1 VRYRTLGSSQIR
13 VSEIGFGGWQLANS
27 IWGMHDEK
35 EALDLIRAAR
45 DAGCNFF
52 DTAPGYGE
60 GKSEALLGRAL
71 ESERDHIVICSKFGH
86 TASGETNFDVAGLR
100 PSIMASLGRLRTDH
114 LDVLLVHNP
123 PTHLLD
129 GNQTSLYAELERLK
143 HEGLLRTYGVSL
155 DWAKDLEQVLAT
167 TGSDVIEVLFNA
179 FHQEPQAAF
188 AAAQRKGVGLIA
200 KVPLDSGWLSGKYR
214 SDSLFQGVRNRWTK
228 ETVARRAALVERF
241 SGLVPNGLSL
251 TQAALHFVL
260 SHPEISTAIPG
271 SKSVGQVLEN
281 MSASGAV
288 MPPETLTAIR
298 ELWQQELRTNPL
310 PW

>member
-1 VRYRTLGSSQIR
+1 
-13 VSEIGFGGWQLANS
+13 
-27 IWGMHDEK
+27 
-35 EALDLIRAAR
+35 
-45 DAGCNFF
+45 
-52 DTAPGYGE
+52 
-60 GKSEALLGRAL
+60 
-71 ESERDHIVICSKFGH
+71 
-86 TASGETNFDVAGLR
+86 
-100 PSIMASLGRLRTDH
+100 
-114 LDVLLVHNP
+114 
-123 PTHLLD
+123 
-129 GNQTSLYAELERLK
+129 
-143 HEGLLRTYGVSL
+143 
-155 DWAKDLEQVLAT
+155 
-167 TGSDVIEVLFNA
+167 
-179 FHQEPQAAF
+179 
-188 AAAQRKGVGLIA
+188 VGLIA

>member
-13 VSEIGFGGWQLANS
+13 VSEIGFGGWQLANP
-27 IWGMHDEK
+27 IWGMHDET
-35 EALDLIRAAR
+35 EALNLIRAAR

-60 GKSEALLGRAL
+60 GRSEALLGRAL
-71 ESERDHIVICSKFGH
+71 ESERDRVVICSKFGH
-86 TASGETNFDVAGLR
+86 TASGRTDFGVAALR

-123 PTHLLD
+123 PAHLLD
-129 GNQTSLYAELERLK
+129 GNRTPLYAELERLK
-143 HEGLLRTYGVSL
+143 NEGLLRAYGVSL
-155 DWAKDLEQVLAT
+155 DWAKDLEQILAT
-167 TGSDVIEVLFNA
+167 TGSGVIEVLFNA

-188 AAAQRKGVGLIA
+188 ASAQKKGVGLIA

-214 SDSLFQGVRNRWTK
+214 SDSLFQGVRDRWTQG
-228 ETVARRAALVERF
+228 VIARRAALVEEF
-241 SGLVPNGLSL
+241 SGLVPDGLSM
-251 TQAALHFVL
+251 THAALRFVL
-260 SHPEISTAIPG
+260 AHSEISTAIPG

-281 MSASGAV
+281 MSASGAA
-288 MPPETLTAIR
+288 MPPEVVTAIR
-298 ELWQQELRTNPL
+298 ELWEQELRASPL